1 MAQSLFEQFL
11 KMQTKEKR
19 NPFQSWRQNGSSLRG
34 FDNRKLK
41 FALPDYASRN
51 RHQADVRPQSRVM
64 KPVPAS
70 DTFISYAPFA
80 SMRIAKHWLEQRR
93 REMNTEQVQHPF
105 ATLDRNQG
113 HVKPW
118 IYIFLTGYWQIFFKG
133 RFNFI
138 FLNVIMVALT
148 EVWT

>member
-1 MAQSLFEQFL
+1 
-11 KMQTKEKR
+11 MQTKEQR

-51 RHQADVRPQSRVM
+51 RHQADVRTSANRRVM
-64 KPVPAS
+64 NSCPQVVLLFRTQHVFRVNAN
-70 DTFISYAPFA
+70 
-80 SMRIAKHWLEQRR
+80 
-93 REMNTEQVQHPF
+93 RETLIRTTTTRNEQVQHPF

-118 IYIFLTGYWQIFFKG
+118 IYIFLTGY
-133 RFNFI
+133 
-138 FLNVIMVALT
+138 
-148 EVWT
+148 